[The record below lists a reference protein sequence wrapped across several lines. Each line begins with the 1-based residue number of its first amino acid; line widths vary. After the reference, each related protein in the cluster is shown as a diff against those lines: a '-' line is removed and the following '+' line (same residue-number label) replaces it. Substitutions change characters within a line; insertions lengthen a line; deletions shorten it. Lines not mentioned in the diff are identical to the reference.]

1 MTTDQ
6 FEITDRLYNLH
17 KCRYWSLYLIA
28 VVARY
33 VSLDD
38 GPSFVAAVRHQLQ
51 VKVGILSGIVNS
63 LNSYDI
69 AWYDLPHF
77 HTICV
82 HQVGNCM
89 RN

>member
-1 MTTDQ
+1 
-6 FEITDRLYNLH
+6 
-17 KCRYWSLYLIA
+17 LYLIA

-69 AWYDLPHF
+69 A
-77 HTICV
+77 
-82 HQVGNCM
+82 
-89 RN
+89 